1 MVEHTDVVY
10 QNLGIADRLLGDL
23 CVNYKFIEGCVQ
35 HKHQG
40 HLKLER
46 KLWLRRSIRAC
57 ELQRDLHVIQVLVA
71 KYDTSGGWELNSLV
85 CLVFSKINAKLKVNI
100 WAVVKSQLREK
111 LQQLGWEAW
120 WVQRD
125 GHDAVWKV
133 EEETIDSWLMNEEL
147 FKLFRVFTGLP
158 DWVGRDREAGISFVG
173 DSAI

>member
-1 MVEHTDVVY
+1 MLERCQECLAQKSSYKLDGSVFSQVDAFRVRSVEIVDDCIDYARQQLIIVVVEHTDVVY

-71 KYDTSGGWELNSLV
+71 KYDTSGG
-85 CLVFSKINAKLKVNI
+85 
-100 WAVVKSQLREK
+100 
-111 LQQLGWEAW
+111 
-120 WVQRD
+120 
-125 GHDAVWKV
+125 
-133 EEETIDSWLMNEEL
+133 
-147 FKLFRVFTGLP
+147 
-158 DWVGRDREAGISFVG
+158 
-173 DSAI
+173 